1 MAGNRRYNSDGP
13 SAEERALER
22 FTELMIKKISSIK
35 GDWKKPWF
43 TEGFMTWPKNLS
55 GREYNGMNALMLMLL
70 CEENGYK
77 LPVFCTFQR
86 VSGLNYSTDKQG
98 NHRPLTDANGERLPQ
113 VSVLKGEKSFPV
125 FITTFTVVDKE
136 TKEKIKMEDY
146 RKLSPEEQK
155 KYSVYPKLNVHNVFN
170 VAQTNLREARPEL
183 YEKLCERNNL
193 KRPASLDDEKMAFA
207 PLDEMIEKK
216 LWVCPISLE
225 HQDSAYYSIA
235 KDAIVLPEK
244 SQFINGESFYGTLL
258 HEMTHSTGAEGRLD
272 RIKPAAFGSKEYAR
286 EELVAELGSAL
297 VASQY
302 GITKTIKEDSAQ
314 YLGSWLDVL
323 KESPEFLKTTLFDVK
338 KASSMIAQRIDAVAE
353 LGSALVASQYGITK
367 TIKEDSALYL
377 GSWLDVLKES
387 PEFLKTTLFDV
398 KKASSM
404 IAQRIDAVAEK
415 IEAKARP
422 FYCSVAFLQSQD
434 DTARLDAFKDKG
446 DFEGLLNEATE
457 YYDGNG
463 MDEMYTYRYP
473 AQHTHDNV
481 LIENEKW
488 ALVYNGSVG
497 GTYDLML
504 KYSEEEVRDHIRR
517 YGIGRASED
526 VKNFAKDMVAK
537 EYLSTVKVRSPK
549 FEMPTGDI
557 LCVYYNR
564 LSDTLDIG
572 TVVNGKFTERH
583 SFAYDHDKDLTGN
596 LQNVRTALEAMPEY
610 QYRGDV
616 AGERVNP
623 QIDLMDADN
632 DGNTQEVAHEER
644 EQEDE
649 YVPYRRGR

>member
-1 MAGNRRYNSDGP
+1 MAGKRYNSDGP

-43 TEGFMTWPKNLS
+43 TENFMAWPKNLS

-70 CEENGYK
+70 CEENSYK

-86 VSGLNYSTDKQG
+86 VSGLNYSTDRQG
-98 NHRPLTDANGERLPQ
+98 NHKPLTDANGERLPQ

-353 LGSALVASQYGITK
+353 
-367 TIKEDSALYL
+367 
-377 GSWLDVLKES
+377 
-387 PEFLKTTLFDV
+387 
-398 KKASSM
+398 
-404 IAQRIDAVAEK
+404 K
-415 IEAKARP
+415 IEAKERM
-422 FYCSVAFLQSQD
+422 FYSSVAYLQFSD
-434 DTARLDAFKDKG
+434 DTGQFDELKEKG
-446 DFEGLLNEATE
+446 DYEGLLALGRE

-463 MDEMYTYRYP
+463 INEKYTYLSP
-473 AQHTHDNV
+473 LQNKGDDL
-481 LIENEKW
+481 LIEDKDF
-488 ALVYNGSVG
+488 AVVYNGSVG
-497 GTYDLML
+497 GTYEVML
-504 KYSEEEVRDHIRR
+504 KFTEQEIRDHIKQ
-517 YGIGRASED
+517 YGVDIAGETIKEVAR
-526 VKNFAKDMVAK
+526 DMVA
-537 EYLSTVKVRSPK
+537 EQFDRLPRSPVL
-549 FEMPTGDI
+549 EMASGDI
-557 LCVYYNR
+557 LYLEYNR
-564 LSDTLDIG
+564 EKDCLAVG
-572 TVVNGKFTERH
+572 TVTNAGLAVQH
-583 SFAYDHDKDLTGN
+583 SFAYNHNQDLDDN
-596 LQNVRTALEAMPEY
+596 LQDVQTALEAYPEY
-610 QYRGDV
+610 QYRGD
-616 AGERVNP
+616 AAEERVNP

-644 EQEDE
+644 EQELSLIHI
-649 YVPYRRGR
+649 

>member
-1 MAGNRRYNSDGP
+1 MAGKRYNSDGP

-43 TEGFMTWPKNLS
+43 TENFMAWPKNLS

-70 CEENGYK
+70 CEENSYK

-86 VSGLNYSTDKQG
+86 VSGLNYSTDRQG
-98 NHRPLTDANGERLPQ
+98 NHKPLTDANGERLPQ

-353 LGSALVASQYGITK
+353 
-367 TIKEDSALYL
+367 
-377 GSWLDVLKES
+377 
-387 PEFLKTTLFDV
+387 
-398 KKASSM
+398 
-404 IAQRIDAVAEK
+404 K
-415 IEAKARP
+415 IEAKERM
-422 FYCSVAFLQSQD
+422 FYSSVAYLQFSD
-434 DTARLDAFKDKG
+434 DTGQFDELKEKG
-446 DFEGLLNEATE
+446 DYEGLLALGRE

-463 MDEMYTYRYP
+463 INEKYTYLSP
-473 AQHTHDNV
+473 LQNKGDDL
-481 LIENEKW
+481 LIEDKDF
-488 ALVYNGSVG
+488 AVVYNGSVG
-497 GTYDLML
+497 GTYEVML
-504 KYSEEEVRDHIRR
+504 KFTEQEIRDHIKQ
-517 YGIGRASED
+517 YGVDIAGETIKEVAR
-526 VKNFAKDMVAK
+526 DMVA
-537 EYLSTVKVRSPK
+537 EQFDRLPRSPVL
-549 FEMPTGDI
+549 EMASGDI
-557 LCVYYNR
+557 LYLEYNR
-564 LSDTLDIG
+564 EKDCLAVG
-572 TVVNGKFTERH
+572 TVTNAGLAVQH
-583 SFAYDHDKDLTGN
+583 SFAYNHNQDLDDN
-596 LQNVRTALEAMPEY
+596 LQDVQTALEAYPEY
-610 QYRGDV
+610 QYRGD
-616 AGERVNP
+616 AAEERVNP

-644 EQEDE
+644 EQ
-649 YVPYRRGR
+649 V

>member
-1 MAGNRRYNSDGP
+1 MAGKRYNSDGP

-43 TEGFMTWPKNLS
+43 TENFMAWPKNLS

-70 CEENGYK
+70 CEENNYK

-86 VSGLNYSTDKQG
+86 VSGLNYSTDRQG
-98 NHRPLTDANGERLPQ
+98 NHKPLTDANGERLPQ

-353 LGSALVASQYGITK
+353 
-367 TIKEDSALYL
+367 
-377 GSWLDVLKES
+377 
-387 PEFLKTTLFDV
+387 
-398 KKASSM
+398 
-404 IAQRIDAVAEK
+404 K
-415 IEAKARP
+415 IEAKERM
-422 FYCSVAFLQSQD
+422 FYSSVAYLQFSD
-434 DTARLDAFKDKG
+434 DTGQFDELKEKG
-446 DFEGLLNEATE
+446 DYEGLLALGRE

-463 MDEMYTYRYP
+463 INEKYTYLSP
-473 AQHTHDNV
+473 LQNKGDDL
-481 LIENEKW
+481 LIEDKDF
-488 ALVYNGSVG
+488 AVVYNGSVG
-497 GTYDLML
+497 GTYEVML
-504 KYSEEEVRDHIRR
+504 KFTEQEIRDHIKQ
-517 YGIGRASED
+517 YGVDIAGETIKEVAR
-526 VKNFAKDMVAK
+526 DMVA
-537 EYLSTVKVRSPK
+537 EQFDRLPRSPVL
-549 FEMPTGDI
+549 EMASGDI
-557 LCVYYNR
+557 LYLEYNR
-564 LSDTLDIG
+564 EKDCLAVG
-572 TVVNGKFTERH
+572 TVTNAGLAVQH
-583 SFAYDHDKDLTGN
+583 SFAYNHNQDLDDN
-596 LQNVRTALEAMPEY
+596 LQDVQTALEAYPEY
-610 QYRGDV
+610 QYRGD
-616 AGERVNP
+616 AAEERVNP

-649 YVPYRRGR
+649 HVPYRRGR

>member
-1 MAGNRRYNSDGP
+1 MAGKRYNSDGP

-43 TEGFMTWPKNLS
+43 TENFMAWPKNLS

-70 CEENGYK
+70 CEENSYK

-86 VSGLNYSTDKQG
+86 VSGLNYSTDRQG
-98 NHRPLTDANGERLPQ
+98 NHKPLTDANGERLPQ

-207 PLDEMIEKK
+207 SLDEMIEKK

-353 LGSALVASQYGITK
+353 
-367 TIKEDSALYL
+367 
-377 GSWLDVLKES
+377 
-387 PEFLKTTLFDV
+387 
-398 KKASSM
+398 
-404 IAQRIDAVAEK
+404 K
-415 IEAKARP
+415 IEAKERM
-422 FYCSVAFLQSQD
+422 FYSSVAYLQFSD
-434 DTARLDAFKDKG
+434 DTGQFDELKEKG
-446 DFEGLLNEATE
+446 DYEGLLALGRE

-463 MDEMYTYRYP
+463 INEKYTYLSP
-473 AQHTHDNV
+473 LQNKGDDL
-481 LIENEKW
+481 LIEDKDF
-488 ALVYNGSVG
+488 AVVYNGSVG
-497 GTYDLML
+497 GTYEVML
-504 KYSEEEVRDHIRR
+504 KFTEQEIRDHIKQ
-517 YGIGRASED
+517 YGVDIAGETIKEVAR
-526 VKNFAKDMVAK
+526 DMVA
-537 EYLSTVKVRSPK
+537 EQFDRLPRSPVL
-549 FEMPTGDI
+549 EMASGDI
-557 LCVYYNR
+557 LYLEYNR
-564 LSDTLDIG
+564 EKDCLAVG
-572 TVVNGKFTERH
+572 TVTNAGLAVQH
-583 SFAYDHDKDLTGN
+583 SFAYNHNQDLDDN
-596 LQNVRTALEAMPEY
+596 LQDVRTALEAYPEY
-610 QYRGDV
+610 QYRGD
-616 AGERVNP
+616 AAEERVNP

-649 YVPYRRGR
+649 HVPYRRGR

>member
-1 MAGNRRYNSDGP
+1 MAGKRYNSDGP

-43 TEGFMTWPKNLS
+43 TENFMAWPKNLS

-70 CEENGYK
+70 CEENSYK

-86 VSGLNYSTDKQG
+86 VSGLNYSTDRQG
-98 NHRPLTDANGERLPQ
+98 NHKPLTDANGERLPQ

-353 LGSALVASQYGITK
+353 
-367 TIKEDSALYL
+367 
-377 GSWLDVLKES
+377 
-387 PEFLKTTLFDV
+387 
-398 KKASSM
+398 
-404 IAQRIDAVAEK
+404 K
-415 IEAKARP
+415 IEAKERM
-422 FYCSVAFLQSQD
+422 FYSSVAYLQFSD
-434 DTARLDAFKDKG
+434 DTGQFDELKEKG
-446 DFEGLLNEATE
+446 DYEGLLALGRE

-463 MDEMYTYRYP
+463 INEKYTYLSP
-473 AQHTHDNV
+473 LQNKGDDL
-481 LIENEKW
+481 LIEDKDF
-488 ALVYNGSVG
+488 AVVYNGSVG
-497 GTYDLML
+497 GTYEVML
-504 KYSEEEVRDHIRR
+504 KFTEQEIRNHIKQYGVDIAGETIKEVAR
-517 YGIGRASED
+517 
-526 VKNFAKDMVAK
+526 DMVA
-537 EYLSTVKVRSPK
+537 EQFDRLPRSPVL
-549 FEMPTGDI
+549 EMASGDI
-557 LCVYYNR
+557 LYLEYNR
-564 LSDTLDIG
+564 EKDCLAVG
-572 TVVNGKFTERH
+572 TVTNAGLAVQH
-583 SFAYDHDKDLTGN
+583 SFAYNHNQDLDDN
-596 LQNVRTALEAMPEY
+596 LQDVQTALEAYPEY
-610 QYRGDV
+610 QYRGD
-616 AGERVNP
+616 AAEERVNP

-649 YVPYRRGR
+649 HVPYRRGR

>member
-1 MAGNRRYNSDGP
+1 MAGNRKYNPDGP

-43 TEGFMTWPKNLS
+43 TEGYMAWPKNLS

-86 VSGLNYSTDKQG
+86 VSGLNYSTDRQG
-98 NHRPLTDANGERLPQ
+98 NHKPLTDANGERLPQ

-125 FITTFTVVDKE
+125 FITTFTVVNKE

-146 RKLSPEEQK
+146 RKLSPEEQE

-170 VAQTNLREARPEL
+170 VAQTNLQEARPEL
-183 YEKLCERNNL
+183 YEKLCEQNNL
-193 KRPASLDDEKMAFA
+193 KRPISLDDKKMAFA
-207 PLDEMIEKK
+207 PLDEMIAKN

-244 SQFINGESFYGTLL
+244 SQFINGETFYGTLL

-297 VASQY
+297 VTSQY
-302 GITKTIKEDSAQ
+302 GIAKTIKEDSAQ
-314 YLGSWLDVL
+314 YLDHWLRVL
-323 KESPEFLKTTLFDVK
+323 KESPEFLKTTLLDVK
-338 KASSMIAQRIDAVAE
+338 KASSMI
-353 LGSALVASQYGITK
+353 S
-367 TIKEDSALYL
+367 
-377 GSWLDVLKES
+377 
-387 PEFLKTTLFDV
+387 
-398 KKASSM
+398 
-404 IAQRIDAVAEK
+404 QRIDAVAEK
-415 IEAKARP
+415 MGTKERL
-422 FYCSVAFLQSQD
+422 FYSSVAYLQMPEDVSQF
-434 DTARLDAFKDKG
+434 DALKEKG
-446 DFEGLLNEATE
+446 DYEGLLALGKE

-463 MDEMYTYRYP
+463 INEQYTYSSP
-473 AQHTHDNV
+473 LQNKGDDL
-481 LIENEKW
+481 LIEDKDFTV
-488 ALVYNGSVG
+488 VYNGSVG
-497 GTYDLML
+497 GTYEVML
-504 KYSEEEVRDHIRR
+504 KFTEQEIRDHIRR
-517 YGIGRASED
+517 YGVDIAGETIKEVAR
-526 VKNFAKDMVAK
+526 DMVA
-537 EYLSTVKVRSPK
+537 EQFARLPRSPV
-549 FEMPTGDI
+549 FEMASGDI
-557 LCVYYNR
+557 LYLEYNR
-564 LSDTLDIG
+564 EKDCLAVG
-572 TVVNGKFTERH
+572 TATNAGLAVQH
-583 SFAYDHDKDLTGN
+583 SFAYNHNQDLDGN
-596 LQNVRTALEAMPEY
+596 LQNVLTTLEACPEY
-610 QYRGDV
+610 RYRGD
-616 AGERVNP
+616 AEERVNP

>member
-1 MAGNRRYNSDGP
+1 MAGKRYNSDGP

-43 TEGFMTWPKNLS
+43 TENFMAWPKNLS

-70 CEENGYK
+70 CEENSYK

-86 VSGLNYSTDKQG
+86 VSGLNYSTDRQG
-98 NHRPLTDANGERLPQ
+98 NHKPLTDANGERLPQ

-353 LGSALVASQYGITK
+353 
-367 TIKEDSALYL
+367 
-377 GSWLDVLKES
+377 
-387 PEFLKTTLFDV
+387 
-398 KKASSM
+398 
-404 IAQRIDAVAEK
+404 K
-415 IEAKARP
+415 IEAKERM
-422 FYCSVAFLQSQD
+422 FYSSVAYLQFSYDSAQYD
-434 DTARLDAFKDKG
+434 ELKEKG
-446 DFEGLLNEATE
+446 DYERLSALGRE

-463 MDEMYTYRYP
+463 INEKYTYLSP
-473 AQHTHDNV
+473 LQNKGDDL
-481 LIENEKW
+481 LIEDKDF
-488 ALVYNGSVG
+488 AVVYNGSVG
-497 GTYDLML
+497 GTYEVML
-504 KYSEEEVRDHIRR
+504 KFTEQEIRDHIKQ
-517 YGIGRASED
+517 YGVDIAGETIKEVAR
-526 VKNFAKDMVAK
+526 DMVA
-537 EYLSTVKVRSPK
+537 EQFDRLPRSPVL
-549 FEMPTGDI
+549 EMASGDI
-557 LCVYYNR
+557 LYLEYNR
-564 LSDTLDIG
+564 EKDCLAVG
-572 TVVNGKFTERH
+572 TVTNAGLAVQH
-583 SFAYDHDKDLTGN
+583 SFAYNHNQDLDDN
-596 LQNVRTALEAMPEY
+596 LQDVQTALEAYPEY
-610 QYRGDV
+610 QYRGD
-616 AGERVNP
+616 AAEERVNP

-649 YVPYRRGR
+649 HVPYRRGR

>member
-1 MAGNRRYNSDGP
+1 MAGKRYNSDGP

-43 TEGFMTWPKNLS
+43 TENFMAWPKNLS

-70 CEENGYK
+70 CEENSYK

-86 VSGLNYSTDKQG
+86 VSGLNYSTDRQG
-98 NHRPLTDANGERLPQ
+98 NHKPLTDANGERLPQ

-353 LGSALVASQYGITK
+353 
-367 TIKEDSALYL
+367 
-377 GSWLDVLKES
+377 
-387 PEFLKTTLFDV
+387 
-398 KKASSM
+398 
-404 IAQRIDAVAEK
+404 K
-415 IEAKARP
+415 IEAKERM
-422 FYCSVAFLQSQD
+422 FYSSVAYLQFSD
-434 DTARLDAFKDKG
+434 DTGQFDELKEKG
-446 DFEGLLNEATE
+446 DYEGLLALGRE

-463 MDEMYTYRYP
+463 INEKYTYLSP
-473 AQHTHDNV
+473 LQNKGDDL
-481 LIENEKW
+481 LIEDKDF
-488 ALVYNGSVG
+488 AVVYNGSVG
-497 GTYDLML
+497 GTYEVML
-504 KYSEEEVRDHIRR
+504 KFTEQEIRDHIKQ
-517 YGIGRASED
+517 YGVDIAGETIKEVAR
-526 VKNFAKDMVAK
+526 DMVA
-537 EYLSTVKVRSPK
+537 EQFDRLPRSPVL
-549 FEMPTGDI
+549 EMASGDI
-557 LCVYYNR
+557 LYLEYNR
-564 LSDTLDIG
+564 EKDCLAVG
-572 TVVNGKFTERH
+572 TVTNAGLAVQH
-583 SFAYDHDKDLTGN
+583 SFAYNHNQDLDDN
-596 LQNVRTALEAMPEY
+596 LQDVQTALEAYPEY
-610 QYRGDV
+610 QYRGD
-616 AGERVNP
+616 AAEERVNP
-623 QIDLMDADN
+623 QIDLMDA
-632 DGNTQEVAHEER
+632 
-644 EQEDE
+644 EDRKS
-649 YVPYRRGR
+649 VV

>member
-1 MAGNRRYNSDGP
+1 MAGKRYNSDGP

-43 TEGFMTWPKNLS
+43 TENFMAWPKNLS

-70 CEENGYK
+70 CEENSYK

-86 VSGLNYSTDKQG
+86 VSGLNYSTDRQG
-98 NHRPLTDANGERLPQ
+98 NHKPLTDANGERLPQ

-353 LGSALVASQYGITK
+353 
-367 TIKEDSALYL
+367 
-377 GSWLDVLKES
+377 
-387 PEFLKTTLFDV
+387 
-398 KKASSM
+398 
-404 IAQRIDAVAEK
+404 K
-415 IEAKARP
+415 IEAKERM
-422 FYCSVAFLQSQD
+422 FYSSVAYLQFSD
-434 DTARLDAFKDKG
+434 DTGQFDELKEKG
-446 DFEGLLNEATE
+446 DYEGLLALGRE

-463 MDEMYTYRYP
+463 INEKYTYLSP
-473 AQHTHDNV
+473 LQNKGDDL
-481 LIENEKW
+481 LIEDKDF
-488 ALVYNGSVG
+488 AVVYNGSVG
-497 GTYDLML
+497 GTYEVML
-504 KYSEEEVRDHIRR
+504 KFTEQEIRDHIKQ
-517 YGIGRASED
+517 YGVDIAGETIKEVAR
-526 VKNFAKDMVAK
+526 DMVA
-537 EYLSTVKVRSPK
+537 EQFDRLPRSPVL
-549 FEMPTGDI
+549 EMASGDI
-557 LCVYYNR
+557 LYLEYNR
-564 LSDTLDIG
+564 EKDCLAVG
-572 TVVNGKFTERH
+572 TVTNAGLAVQH
-583 SFAYDHDKDLTGN
+583 SFAYNHNQDLDDN
-596 LQNVRTALEAMPEY
+596 LQDVQTALEAYPEY
-610 QYRGDV
+610 QYRGD
-616 AGERVNP
+616 AAEERVNP

>member
-1 MAGNRRYNSDGP
+1 MAGKRYNSDGP

-43 TEGFMTWPKNLS
+43 TENFMAWPKNLS

-70 CEENGYK
+70 CEENSYK
-77 LPVFCTFQR
+77 LSVFCTFQR
-86 VSGLNYSTDKQG
+86 VSGLNYSTDRQG
-98 NHRPLTDANGERLPQ
+98 NHKPLTDANGERLPQ

-353 LGSALVASQYGITK
+353 
-367 TIKEDSALYL
+367 
-377 GSWLDVLKES
+377 
-387 PEFLKTTLFDV
+387 
-398 KKASSM
+398 
-404 IAQRIDAVAEK
+404 K
-415 IEAKARP
+415 IEAKERM
-422 FYCSVAFLQSQD
+422 FYSSVAYLQFSD
-434 DTARLDAFKDKG
+434 DTGQFDELKEKG
-446 DFEGLLNEATE
+446 DYEGLLALGRE

-463 MDEMYTYRYP
+463 INEKYTYLSP
-473 AQHTHDNV
+473 LQNKGDDL
-481 LIENEKW
+481 LIEDKDF
-488 ALVYNGSVG
+488 AVVYNGSVG
-497 GTYDLML
+497 GTYEVML
-504 KYSEEEVRDHIRR
+504 KFTEQEIRDHIKQ
-517 YGIGRASED
+517 YGVDIAGETIKEVAR
-526 VKNFAKDMVAK
+526 DMVA
-537 EYLSTVKVRSPK
+537 EQFDRLPRSPVL
-549 FEMPTGDI
+549 EMASGDI
-557 LCVYYNR
+557 LYLEYNR
-564 LSDTLDIG
+564 EKDCLAVG
-572 TVVNGKFTERH
+572 TVTNAGLAVQH
-583 SFAYDHDKDLTGN
+583 SFAYNHNQDLDDN
-596 LQNVRTALEAMPEY
+596 LQDVQTALEAYPEY
-610 QYRGDV
+610 QYRGD
-616 AGERVNP
+616 AAEERVNP

-649 YVPYRRGR
+649 HVPYRRGR

>member
-1 MAGNRRYNSDGP
+1 MKETDINKWV
-13 SAEERALER
+13 
-22 FTELMIKKISSIK
+22 TLMIKKISSIK

-43 TEGFMTWPKNLS
+43 TENFMAWPKNLS

-70 CEENGYK
+70 CEENSYK

-86 VSGLNYSTDKQG
+86 VSGLNYSTDRQG
-98 NHRPLTDANGERLPQ
+98 NHKPLTDANGERLPQ

-353 LGSALVASQYGITK
+353 
-367 TIKEDSALYL
+367 
-377 GSWLDVLKES
+377 
-387 PEFLKTTLFDV
+387 
-398 KKASSM
+398 
-404 IAQRIDAVAEK
+404 K
-415 IEAKARP
+415 IEAKERM
-422 FYCSVAFLQSQD
+422 FYSSVAYLQFSD
-434 DTARLDAFKDKG
+434 DTGQFDELKEKG
-446 DFEGLLNEATE
+446 DYEGLLALGRE

-463 MDEMYTYRYP
+463 INEKYTYLSP
-473 AQHTHDNV
+473 LQNKGDDL
-481 LIENEKW
+481 LIEDKDF
-488 ALVYNGSVG
+488 AVVYNGSVG
-497 GTYDLML
+497 GTYEVML
-504 KYSEEEVRDHIRR
+504 KFTEQEIRDHIKQ
-517 YGIGRASED
+517 YGVDIAGETIKEVAR
-526 VKNFAKDMVAK
+526 DMVA
-537 EYLSTVKVRSPK
+537 EQFDRLPRSPVL
-549 FEMPTGDI
+549 EMASGDI
-557 LCVYYNR
+557 LYLEYNR
-564 LSDTLDIG
+564 EKDCLAVG
-572 TVVNGKFTERH
+572 TVTNAGLAVQH
-583 SFAYDHDKDLTGN
+583 SFAYNHNQDLDDN
-596 LQNVRTALEAMPEY
+596 LQDVQTALEAYPEY
-610 QYRGDV
+610 QYRGD
-616 AGERVNP
+616 AAEERVNP

-649 YVPYRRGR
+649 HVPYRRGR

>member
-1 MAGNRRYNSDGP
+1 MAGKRYNSDGP

-43 TEGFMTWPKNLS
+43 TENFMAWPKNLS

-70 CEENGYK
+70 CEENSYM

-86 VSGLNYSTDKQG
+86 VSGLNYSTDRQG
-98 NHRPLTDANGERLPQ
+98 NHKPLTDANGERLPQ

-353 LGSALVASQYGITK
+353 
-367 TIKEDSALYL
+367 
-377 GSWLDVLKES
+377 
-387 PEFLKTTLFDV
+387 
-398 KKASSM
+398 
-404 IAQRIDAVAEK
+404 K
-415 IEAKARP
+415 IEAKERM
-422 FYCSVAFLQSQD
+422 FYSSVAYLQFSD
-434 DTARLDAFKDKG
+434 DTGQFDELKEKG
-446 DFEGLLNEATE
+446 DYEGLLALGRE

-463 MDEMYTYRYP
+463 INEKYTYLSP
-473 AQHTHDNV
+473 LQNKGDDL
-481 LIENEKW
+481 LIEDKDF
-488 ALVYNGSVG
+488 AVVYNGSVG
-497 GTYDLML
+497 GTYEVML
-504 KYSEEEVRDHIRR
+504 KFTEQEIRDHIKQ
-517 YGIGRASED
+517 YGVDIAGETIKEVAR
-526 VKNFAKDMVAK
+526 DMVA
-537 EYLSTVKVRSPK
+537 EQFDRLPRSPVL
-549 FEMPTGDI
+549 EMASGDI
-557 LCVYYNR
+557 LYLEYNR
-564 LSDTLDIG
+564 EKDCLAVG
-572 TVVNGKFTERH
+572 TVTNAGLAVQH
-583 SFAYDHDKDLTGN
+583 SFAYNHNQDLDDN
-596 LQNVRTALEAMPEY
+596 LQDVQTALEAYPEY
-610 QYRGDV
+610 QYRGD
-616 AGERVNP
+616 AAEERVNP

-649 YVPYRRGR
+649 HVPYRRGR

>member
-1 MAGNRRYNSDGP
+1 MAGKRYNSDGP

-43 TEGFMTWPKNLS
+43 TENFMAWPKNLS

-70 CEENGYK
+70 CEENSYK

-86 VSGLNYSTDKQG
+86 VSGLNYSTDRQG
-98 NHRPLTDANGERLPQ
+98 NHKPLTDANGERLPQ

-302 GITKTIKEDSAQ
+302 GITKTIKGDSAQ
-314 YLGSWLDVL
+314 
-323 KESPEFLKTTLFDVK
+323 
-338 KASSMIAQRIDAVAE
+338 
-353 LGSALVASQYGITK
+353 
-367 TIKEDSALYL
+367 YL

-415 IEAKARP
+415 IEAKERM
-422 FYCSVAFLQSQD
+422 FYSSVAYLQFSD
-434 DTARLDAFKDKG
+434 DTGQFDELKEKG
-446 DFEGLLNEATE
+446 DYEGLLALGRE

-463 MDEMYTYRYP
+463 INEKYTYLSP
-473 AQHTHDNV
+473 LQNKGDDL
-481 LIENEKW
+481 LIEDKDF
-488 ALVYNGSVG
+488 AVVYNGSVG
-497 GTYDLML
+497 GTYEVML
-504 KYSEEEVRDHIRR
+504 KFTEQEIRDHIKQ
-517 YGIGRASED
+517 YGVDIAGETIKEVAR
-526 VKNFAKDMVAK
+526 DMVA
-537 EYLSTVKVRSPK
+537 EQFDRLPRSPVL
-549 FEMPTGDI
+549 EMASGDI
-557 LCVYYNR
+557 LYLEYNR
-564 LSDTLDIG
+564 EKDCLAVG
-572 TVVNGKFTERH
+572 TVTNAGLAVQH
-583 SFAYDHDKDLTGN
+583 SFAYNHNQDLDDN
-596 LQNVRTALEAMPEY
+596 LQDVQTALEAYPEY
-610 QYRGDV
+610 QYRGD
-616 AGERVNP
+616 AAEERVNP

-649 YVPYRRGR
+649 HVPYRRGR

>member
-1 MAGNRRYNSDGP
+1 MAGKRYNSDGP

-43 TEGFMTWPKNLS
+43 TENFMAWPKNLS

-70 CEENGYK
+70 CEENSYK

-86 VSGLNYSTDKQG
+86 VSGLNYSTDRQG
-98 NHRPLTDANGERLPQ
+98 NHKPLTDANGERLPQ

-353 LGSALVASQYGITK
+353 
-367 TIKEDSALYL
+367 
-377 GSWLDVLKES
+377 
-387 PEFLKTTLFDV
+387 
-398 KKASSM
+398 
-404 IAQRIDAVAEK
+404 K
-415 IEAKARP
+415 IEAKERM
-422 FYCSVAFLQSQD
+422 FYSSVAYLQFSD
-434 DTARLDAFKDKG
+434 DTGQFDELKEKG
-446 DFEGLLNEATE
+446 DYEGLLALGREN
-457 YYDGNG
+457 YDGNG
-463 MDEMYTYRYP
+463 INEKYTYLSP
-473 AQHTHDNV
+473 LQNKGDDL
-481 LIENEKW
+481 LIEDKDF
-488 ALVYNGSVG
+488 AVVYNGSVG
-497 GTYDLML
+497 GTYEVML
-504 KYSEEEVRDHIRR
+504 KFTEQEIRDHIKQ
-517 YGIGRASED
+517 YGVDIAGETIKEVAR
-526 VKNFAKDMVAK
+526 DMVA
-537 EYLSTVKVRSPK
+537 EQFDRLPRSPVL
-549 FEMPTGDI
+549 EMASGDI
-557 LCVYYNR
+557 LYLEYNR
-564 LSDTLDIG
+564 EKDCLAVG
-572 TVVNGKFTERH
+572 TVTNAGLAVQH
-583 SFAYDHDKDLTGN
+583 SFAYNHNQDLDDN
-596 LQNVRTALEAMPEY
+596 LQDVQTALEAYPEY
-610 QYRGDV
+610 QYRGD
-616 AGERVNP
+616 AAEERVNP

-649 YVPYRRGR
+649 HVPYRRGR

>member
-1 MAGNRRYNSDGP
+1 
-13 SAEERALER
+13 
-22 FTELMIKKISSIK
+22 MIKKISSIK

-43 TEGFMTWPKNLS
+43 TENFMAWPKNLS

-70 CEENGYK
+70 CEENNYK

-86 VSGLNYSTDKQG
+86 VSGLNYSTDRQG
-98 NHRPLTDANGERLPQ
+98 NHKPLTDANGERLPQ

-353 LGSALVASQYGITK
+353 
-367 TIKEDSALYL
+367 
-377 GSWLDVLKES
+377 
-387 PEFLKTTLFDV
+387 
-398 KKASSM
+398 
-404 IAQRIDAVAEK
+404 K
-415 IEAKARP
+415 IEAKERM
-422 FYCSVAFLQSQD
+422 FYSSVAYLQFSD
-434 DTARLDAFKDKG
+434 DTGQFDELKEKG
-446 DFEGLLNEATE
+446 DYEGLLALGRE

-463 MDEMYTYRYP
+463 INEKYTYLSP
-473 AQHTHDNV
+473 LQNKGDDL
-481 LIENEKW
+481 LIEDKDF
-488 ALVYNGSVG
+488 AVVYNGSVG
-497 GTYDLML
+497 GTYEVML
-504 KYSEEEVRDHIRR
+504 KFTEQEIRDHIKQ
-517 YGIGRASED
+517 YGVDIAGETIKEVAR
-526 VKNFAKDMVAK
+526 DMVA
-537 EYLSTVKVRSPK
+537 EQFDRLPRSPVL
-549 FEMPTGDI
+549 EMASGDI
-557 LCVYYNR
+557 LYLEYNR
-564 LSDTLDIG
+564 EKDCLAVG
-572 TVVNGKFTERH
+572 TVTNAGLAVQH
-583 SFAYDHDKDLTGN
+583 SFAYNHNQDLDDN
-596 LQNVRTALEAMPEY
+596 LQDVQTALEAYPEY
-610 QYRGDV
+610 QYRGD
-616 AGERVNP
+616 AAEERVNP

-649 YVPYRRGR
+649 HVPYRRGR

>member
-1 MAGNRRYNSDGP
+1 MKETDINKWA
-13 SAEERALER
+13 
-22 FTELMIKKISSIK
+22 TLMIKKISSIK

-43 TEGFMTWPKNLS
+43 TENFMAWPKNLS

-70 CEENGYK
+70 CEENSYK

-86 VSGLNYSTDKQG
+86 VSGLNYSTDRQG
-98 NHRPLTDANGERLPQ
+98 NHKPLTDANGERLPQ

-353 LGSALVASQYGITK
+353 
-367 TIKEDSALYL
+367 
-377 GSWLDVLKES
+377 
-387 PEFLKTTLFDV
+387 
-398 KKASSM
+398 
-404 IAQRIDAVAEK
+404 K
-415 IEAKARP
+415 IEAKERM
-422 FYCSVAFLQSQD
+422 FYSSVAYLQFSD
-434 DTARLDAFKDKG
+434 DTGQFDELKEKG
-446 DFEGLLNEATE
+446 DYEGLLALGRE

-463 MDEMYTYRYP
+463 INEKYTYLSP
-473 AQHTHDNV
+473 LQNKGDDL
-481 LIENEKW
+481 LIEDKDF
-488 ALVYNGSVG
+488 AVVYNGSVG
-497 GTYDLML
+497 GTYEVML
-504 KYSEEEVRDHIRR
+504 KFTEQEIRDHIKQ
-517 YGIGRASED
+517 YGVDIAGETIKEVAR
-526 VKNFAKDMVAK
+526 DMVA
-537 EYLSTVKVRSPK
+537 EQFDRLPRSPVL
-549 FEMPTGDI
+549 EMASGDI
-557 LCVYYNR
+557 LYLEYNR
-564 LSDTLDIG
+564 EKDCLAVG
-572 TVVNGKFTERH
+572 TVTNAGLAVQH
-583 SFAYDHDKDLTGN
+583 SFAYNHNQDLDDN
-596 LQNVRTALEAMPEY
+596 LQDVQTALEAYPEY
-610 QYRGDV
+610 QYRGD
-616 AGERVNP
+616 AAEERVNP

-644 EQEDE
+644 EQ
-649 YVPYRRGR
+649 V

>member
-43 TEGFMTWPKNLS
+43 TEGFMAWPKNLS

-70 CEENGYK
+70 CEENSYK

-98 NHRPLTDANGERLPQ
+98 NHKPLTDSNGERLPQ
-113 VSVLKGEKSFPV
+113 VYVLKGEKSFPV

-146 RKLSPEEQK
+146 RKLSPEEQG

-183 YEKLCERNNL
+183 YEKLCEQNNL
-193 KRPASLDDEKMAFA
+193 KQADSLDDEKMAFA
-207 PLDEMIEKK
+207 PLDEMIAKN
-216 LWVCPISLE
+216 LWMCPISLK
-225 HQDSAYYSIA
+225 HQDNAYYSIS

-244 SQFINGESFYGTLL
+244 SQFINGETFYGTLL

-272 RIKPAAFGSKEYAR
+272 RIKPTTFGSKEYAR

-323 KESPEFLKTTLFDVK
+323 KETPEFLKTTLFDVK
-338 KASSMIAQRIDAVAE
+338 KASSMI
-353 LGSALVASQYGITK
+353 T
-367 TIKEDSALYL
+367 
-377 GSWLDVLKES
+377 
-387 PEFLKTTLFDV
+387 
-398 KKASSM
+398 
-404 IAQRIDAVAEK
+404 QRIDAVAEK
-415 IEAKARP
+415 MGAKERM
-422 FYCSVAFLQSQD
+422 FYSSVAYLQFSD
-434 DTARLDAFKDKG
+434 DTRKFDELKEKG
-446 DFEGLLNEATE
+446 DYEGLLALGRE

-463 MDEMYTYRYP
+463 INEKYTYLSP
-473 AQHTHDNV
+473 LQNKGDDL
-481 LIENEKW
+481 LIEDKDF
-488 ALVYNGSVG
+488 AIVHNGSVG
-497 GTYDLML
+497 GTYEVML
-504 KYSEEEVRDHIRR
+504 KFTEQEIRDHIKR
-517 YGIGRASED
+517 YGVDIAGDTIKE
-526 VKNFAKDMVAK
+526 VAKDMVAEQFDK
-537 EYLSTVKVRSPK
+537 LPRSPV
-549 FEMPTGDI
+549 FEMASGDI
-557 LCVYYNR
+557 LYLEYNR
-564 LSDTLDIG
+564 EKDCLAVGMATNTGLAVKHD
-572 TVVNGKFTERH
+572 
-583 SFAYDHDKDLTGN
+583 FAYDHNQDFDGN
-596 LQNVRTALEAMPEY
+596 LQNVQTALEAYPEY
-610 QYRGDV
+610 QYRSE
-616 AGERVNP
+616 AAEERVNP

-644 EQEDE
+644 EQTDE

>member
-1 MAGNRRYNSDGP
+1 MVGKRYNSDGP

-43 TEGFMTWPKNLS
+43 TENFMAWPKNLS

-70 CEENGYK
+70 CEENSYK

-86 VSGLNYSTDKQG
+86 VSGLNYSTDRQG
-98 NHRPLTDANGERLPQ
+98 NHKPLTDANGERLPQ

-353 LGSALVASQYGITK
+353 
-367 TIKEDSALYL
+367 
-377 GSWLDVLKES
+377 
-387 PEFLKTTLFDV
+387 
-398 KKASSM
+398 
-404 IAQRIDAVAEK
+404 K
-415 IEAKARP
+415 IEAKERM
-422 FYCSVAFLQSQD
+422 FYSSVAYLQFSD
-434 DTARLDAFKDKG
+434 DTGQFDELKEKG
-446 DFEGLLNEATE
+446 DYEGLLALGRE

-463 MDEMYTYRYP
+463 INEKYTYLSP
-473 AQHTHDNV
+473 LQNKGDDL
-481 LIENEKW
+481 LIEDKDF
-488 ALVYNGSVG
+488 AVVYNGSVG
-497 GTYDLML
+497 GTYEVML
-504 KYSEEEVRDHIRR
+504 KFTEQEIRDHIKQ
-517 YGIGRASED
+517 YGVDIAGETIKEVAR
-526 VKNFAKDMVAK
+526 DMVA
-537 EYLSTVKVRSPK
+537 EQFDRLPRSPVL
-549 FEMPTGDI
+549 EMASGDI
-557 LCVYYNR
+557 LYLEYNR
-564 LSDTLDIG
+564 EKDCLAVG
-572 TVVNGKFTERH
+572 TVTNAGLAVQH
-583 SFAYDHDKDLTGN
+583 SFAYNHNQDLDDN
-596 LQNVRTALEAMPEY
+596 LQDVQTALEAYPEY
-610 QYRGDV
+610 QYRGD
-616 AGERVNP
+616 AAEERVNP

-649 YVPYRRGR
+649 HVPYRRGR

>member
-1 MAGNRRYNSDGP
+1 MSMAGKRYNSDGP

-43 TEGFMTWPKNLS
+43 TENFMAWPKNLS

-70 CEENGYK
+70 CEENSYK

-86 VSGLNYSTDKQG
+86 VSGLNYSTDRQG
-98 NHRPLTDANGERLPQ
+98 NHKPLTDANGERLPQ

-353 LGSALVASQYGITK
+353 
-367 TIKEDSALYL
+367 
-377 GSWLDVLKES
+377 
-387 PEFLKTTLFDV
+387 
-398 KKASSM
+398 
-404 IAQRIDAVAEK
+404 K
-415 IEAKARP
+415 IEAKERM
-422 FYCSVAFLQSQD
+422 FYSSVAYLQFSD
-434 DTARLDAFKDKG
+434 DTGQFDELKEKG
-446 DFEGLLNEATE
+446 DYEGLLALGRE

-463 MDEMYTYRYP
+463 INEKYTYLSP
-473 AQHTHDNV
+473 LQNKGDDL
-481 LIENEKW
+481 LIEDKDF
-488 ALVYNGSVG
+488 AVVYNGSVG
-497 GTYDLML
+497 GTYEVML
-504 KYSEEEVRDHIRR
+504 KFTEQEIRDHIKQ
-517 YGIGRASED
+517 YGVDIAGETIKEVAR
-526 VKNFAKDMVAK
+526 DMVA
-537 EYLSTVKVRSPK
+537 EQFDRLPRSPVL
-549 FEMPTGDI
+549 EMASGDI
-557 LCVYYNR
+557 LYLEYNR
-564 LSDTLDIG
+564 EKDCLAVG
-572 TVVNGKFTERH
+572 TVTNAGLAVQH
-583 SFAYDHDKDLTGN
+583 SFAYNHNQDLEDN
-596 LQNVRTALEAMPEY
+596 LQDVQTALEAYPEY
-610 QYRGDV
+610 QYRGD
-616 AGERVNP
+616 AAEERVNP

-649 YVPYRRGR
+649 HVPYRRGR

>member
-1 MAGNRRYNSDGP
+1 MAGKRYNPDRP

-43 TEGFMTWPKNLS
+43 TENFMAWPKNLS

-70 CEENGYK
+70 CEENNYK

-86 VSGLNYSTDKQG
+86 VSGLNYSTDRQG
-98 NHRPLTDANGERLPQ
+98 NHKPLTDTNGERLPQ

-353 LGSALVASQYGITK
+353 
-367 TIKEDSALYL
+367 
-377 GSWLDVLKES
+377 
-387 PEFLKTTLFDV
+387 
-398 KKASSM
+398 
-404 IAQRIDAVAEK
+404 K
-415 IEAKARP
+415 IEAKERM
-422 FYCSVAFLQSQD
+422 FYSSVAYLQFSD
-434 DTARLDAFKDKG
+434 DTGQFDELKEKG
-446 DFEGLLNEATE
+446 DYEGLLALGRE

-463 MDEMYTYRYP
+463 INEKYTYLSP
-473 AQHTHDNV
+473 LQNKGDDL
-481 LIENEKW
+481 LIEDKDF
-488 ALVYNGSVG
+488 AVVYNGSVG
-497 GTYDLML
+497 GTYEVML
-504 KYSEEEVRDHIRR
+504 KFTEQEIRDHIKQ
-517 YGIGRASED
+517 YGVDIAGETIKEVAR
-526 VKNFAKDMVAK
+526 DMVA
-537 EYLSTVKVRSPK
+537 EQFDRLPRSPVL
-549 FEMPTGDI
+549 EMASGDI
-557 LCVYYNR
+557 LYLEYNR
-564 LSDTLDIG
+564 EKDCLAVG
-572 TVVNGKFTERH
+572 TVTNAGLAVQHN
-583 SFAYDHDKDLTGN
+583 FAYNHNQDLDDN
-596 LQNVRTALEAMPEY
+596 LQDVLTTLKACPEY
-610 QYRGDV
+610 QYRGD
-616 AGERVNP
+616 AEERVNP

>member
-1 MAGNRRYNSDGP
+1 MAGNRKYNSDGP

-43 TEGFMTWPKNLS
+43 TEGFMAWPKNLS

-70 CEENGYK
+70 CEENSYK

-98 NHRPLTDANGERLPQ
+98 NHKPLTDSNGERLPQ
-113 VSVLKGEKSFPV
+113 VYVLKGEKSFPV

-146 RKLSPEEQK
+146 RKLSPEEQG

-183 YEKLCERNNL
+183 YEKLCEQNNL
-193 KRPASLDDEKMAFA
+193 KQADSLDDEKMAFA
-207 PLDEMIEKK
+207 PLDEMIAKN
-216 LWVCPISLE
+216 LWMCPISLK
-225 HQDSAYYSIA
+225 HQDNAYYSIS

-244 SQFINGESFYGTLL
+244 SQFINGETFYGTLL

-272 RIKPAAFGSKEYAR
+272 RIKPTTFGSKEYAR

-323 KESPEFLKTTLFDVK
+323 KET
-338 KASSMIAQRIDAVAE
+338 
-353 LGSALVASQYGITK
+353 
-367 TIKEDSALYL
+367 
-377 GSWLDVLKES
+377 

-415 IEAKARP
+415 MGAKERM
-422 FYCSVAFLQSQD
+422 FYSSVAYLQFSD
-434 DTARLDAFKDKG
+434 DTRKFDELKEKG
-446 DFEGLLNEATE
+446 DYEGLLALGRE

-463 MDEMYTYRYP
+463 INEKYTYLSP
-473 AQHTHDNV
+473 LQNKGDDL
-481 LIENEKW
+481 LIEDKDF
-488 ALVYNGSVG
+488 AIVHNGSVG
-497 GTYDLML
+497 GTYEVML
-504 KYSEEEVRDHIRR
+504 KFTEQEIRDHIKR
-517 YGIGRASED
+517 YGVDIAGDTIKE
-526 VKNFAKDMVAK
+526 VAKDMVAEQFDK
-537 EYLSTVKVRSPK
+537 LPRSPV
-549 FEMPTGDI
+549 FEMASGDI
-557 LCVYYNR
+557 LYLEYNR
-564 LSDTLDIG
+564 EKDCLAVGMATNTGLAVKHD
-572 TVVNGKFTERH
+572 
-583 SFAYDHDKDLTGN
+583 FAYDHNQDFDGN
-596 LQNVRTALEAMPEY
+596 LQNVQTALEAYPEY
-610 QYRGDV
+610 QYRSE
-616 AGERVNP
+616 AAEERVNP

-644 EQEDE
+644 EQTDE

>member
-1 MAGNRRYNSDGP
+1 MAGKRYNSDGP

-43 TEGFMTWPKNLS
+43 TENFMAWPKNLS

-70 CEENGYK
+70 CEENSYK

-86 VSGLNYSTDKQG
+86 VSGLNYSTDRQG
-98 NHRPLTDANGERLPQ
+98 NHKPLTDANGERLPQ

-170 VAQTNLREARPEL
+170 VAQTNLREVRPEL

-353 LGSALVASQYGITK
+353 
-367 TIKEDSALYL
+367 
-377 GSWLDVLKES
+377 
-387 PEFLKTTLFDV
+387 
-398 KKASSM
+398 
-404 IAQRIDAVAEK
+404 K
-415 IEAKARP
+415 IEAKERM
-422 FYCSVAFLQSQD
+422 FYSSVAYLQFSD
-434 DTARLDAFKDKG
+434 DTGQFDELKEKG
-446 DFEGLLNEATE
+446 DYEGLLALGRE

-463 MDEMYTYRYP
+463 INEKYTYLSP
-473 AQHTHDNV
+473 LQNKGDDL
-481 LIENEKW
+481 LIEDKDF
-488 ALVYNGSVG
+488 AVVYNGSVG
-497 GTYDLML
+497 GTYEVML
-504 KYSEEEVRDHIRR
+504 KFTEQEIRDHIKQ
-517 YGIGRASED
+517 YGVDIAGETIKEVAR
-526 VKNFAKDMVAK
+526 DMVA
-537 EYLSTVKVRSPK
+537 EQFDRLPRSPVL
-549 FEMPTGDI
+549 EMASGDI
-557 LCVYYNR
+557 LYLEYNR
-564 LSDTLDIG
+564 EKDCLAVG
-572 TVVNGKFTERH
+572 TVTNAGLAVQH
-583 SFAYDHDKDLTGN
+583 SFAYNHNQDLDDN
-596 LQNVRTALEAMPEY
+596 LQDVQTALEAYPEY
-610 QYRGDV
+610 QYRGD
-616 AGERVNP
+616 AAEERVNP

-649 YVPYRRGR
+649 HVPYRRGR

>member
-1 MAGNRRYNSDGP
+1 MAGNRRYNSDGA

-43 TEGFMTWPKNLS
+43 TEGYMAWPKNLS

-98 NHRPLTDANGERLPQ
+98 NHKPLTDANGGERLPQ

-125 FITTFTVVDKE
+125 FITTFTVVNKE

-146 RKLSPEEQK
+146 RKLSPEEQE

-183 YEKLCERNNL
+183 YEKLCEQNNL
-193 KRPASLDDEKMAFA
+193 KRPASLDDEKMAFT
-207 PLDEMIEKK
+207 PLDEMIAKN

-244 SQFINGESFYGTLL
+244 SQFINGKTFYGTLL
-258 HEMTHSTGAEGRLD
+258 HEMMHSTGAEGRLD

-297 VASQY
+297 VTSQY
-302 GITKTIKEDSAQ
+302 GIAKTIKEDSAQ
-314 YLGSWLDVL
+314 YIDHWLRVL
-323 KESPEFLKTTLFDVK
+323 KESPEFLKTTLLDVK
-338 KASSMIAQRIDAVAE
+338 KASSMI
-353 LGSALVASQYGITK
+353 S
-367 TIKEDSALYL
+367 
-377 GSWLDVLKES
+377 
-387 PEFLKTTLFDV
+387 
-398 KKASSM
+398 
-404 IAQRIDAVAEK
+404 QRIDAVAEK
-415 IEAKARP
+415 MGTKERL
-422 FYCSVAFLQSQD
+422 FYSSVAYLQMPEDVSPF
-434 DTARLDAFKDKG
+434 DTLKEKG
-446 DFEGLLNEATE
+446 DYEGLLALGKE

-463 MDEMYTYRYP
+463 INEQYTYSSP
-473 AQHTHDNV
+473 LPNKGDDL
-481 LIENEKW
+481 LIEDKDF
-488 ALVYNGSVG
+488 AVVYNGSVG
-497 GTYDLML
+497 GTYEVML
-504 KYSEEEVRDHIRR
+504 KFTEQEIRDHIRR
-517 YGIGRASED
+517 YGVDIAGETIKEVAR
-526 VKNFAKDMVAK
+526 DMVA
-537 EYLSTVKVRSPK
+537 EQFDRLPRSPV
-549 FEMPTGDI
+549 FEMASGDI
-557 LCVYYNR
+557 LYLEYNR
-564 LSDTLDIG
+564 EKDCLAVG
-572 TVVNGKFTERH
+572 TATNAGLAVQH
-583 SFAYDHDKDLTGN
+583 SFAYNHNQDLDGN
-596 LQNVRTALEAMPEY
+596 LQDVLTALEAYPEY
-610 QYRGDV
+610 RYRGD
-616 AGERVNP
+616 AEERVNP

-632 DGNTQEVAHEER
+632 DGNTQEVAHEEK

>member
-1 MAGNRRYNSDGP
+1 MAGKRYNPDGP

-43 TEGFMTWPKNLS
+43 TENFMAWPKNLS

-70 CEENGYK
+70 CEENSYK

-86 VSGLNYSTDKQG
+86 VSGLNYSTDRQG
-98 NHRPLTDANGERLPQ
+98 NHKPLTDANGERLPQ

-353 LGSALVASQYGITK
+353 
-367 TIKEDSALYL
+367 
-377 GSWLDVLKES
+377 
-387 PEFLKTTLFDV
+387 
-398 KKASSM
+398 
-404 IAQRIDAVAEK
+404 K
-415 IEAKARP
+415 IEAKERM
-422 FYCSVAFLQSQD
+422 FYSSVAYLQFSD
-434 DTARLDAFKDKG
+434 DTGQFDELKEKG
-446 DFEGLLNEATE
+446 DYEGLLALGRE

-463 MDEMYTYRYP
+463 INEKYTYLSP
-473 AQHTHDNV
+473 LQNKGDDL
-481 LIENEKW
+481 LIEDKDF
-488 ALVYNGSVG
+488 AVVYNGSVG
-497 GTYDLML
+497 GTYEVML
-504 KYSEEEVRDHIRR
+504 KFTEQEIRDHIKQ
-517 YGIGRASED
+517 YGVDIAGETIKEVAR
-526 VKNFAKDMVAK
+526 DMVA
-537 EYLSTVKVRSPK
+537 EQFDRLPRSPVL
-549 FEMPTGDI
+549 EMASGDI
-557 LCVYYNR
+557 LYLEYNR
-564 LSDTLDIG
+564 EKDCLAVG
-572 TVVNGKFTERH
+572 TVTNAGLAVQH
-583 SFAYDHDKDLTGN
+583 SFAYNHNQDLDDN
-596 LQNVRTALEAMPEY
+596 LQDVQTALEAYPEY
-610 QYRGDV
+610 QYRGD
-616 AGERVNP
+616 AAEERVNP

-649 YVPYRRGR
+649 HVPYRRGR

>member
-1 MAGNRRYNSDGP
+1 
-13 SAEERALER
+13 
-22 FTELMIKKISSIK
+22 MIKKISSIK

-43 TEGFMTWPKNLS
+43 TENFMAWPKNLS

-70 CEENGYK
+70 CEENSYK

-86 VSGLNYSTDKQG
+86 VSGLNYSTDRQG
-98 NHRPLTDANGERLPQ
+98 NHKPLTDANGERLPQ

-353 LGSALVASQYGITK
+353 
-367 TIKEDSALYL
+367 
-377 GSWLDVLKES
+377 
-387 PEFLKTTLFDV
+387 
-398 KKASSM
+398 
-404 IAQRIDAVAEK
+404 K
-415 IEAKARP
+415 IEAKERM
-422 FYCSVAFLQSQD
+422 FYSSVAYLQFSD
-434 DTARLDAFKDKG
+434 DTGQFDELKEKG
-446 DFEGLLNEATE
+446 DYEGLLALGRE

-463 MDEMYTYRYP
+463 INEKYTYLSP
-473 AQHTHDNV
+473 LQNKGDDL
-481 LIENEKW
+481 LIEDKDF
-488 ALVYNGSVG
+488 AVVYNGSVG
-497 GTYDLML
+497 GTYEVML
-504 KYSEEEVRDHIRR
+504 KFTEQEIRDHIKQ
-517 YGIGRASED
+517 YGVDIAGETIKEVAR
-526 VKNFAKDMVAK
+526 DMVA
-537 EYLSTVKVRSPK
+537 EQFDRLPRSPVL
-549 FEMPTGDI
+549 EMASGDI
-557 LCVYYNR
+557 LYLEYNR
-564 LSDTLDIG
+564 EKDCLAVG
-572 TVVNGKFTERH
+572 TVTNAGLAVQH
-583 SFAYDHDKDLTGN
+583 SFAYNHNQDLDDN
-596 LQNVRTALEAMPEY
+596 LQDVQTALEAYPEY
-610 QYRGDV
+610 QYRGD
-616 AGERVNP
+616 AAEERVNP

-649 YVPYRRGR
+649 HVPYRRGR

>member
-1 MAGNRRYNSDGP
+1 MAGKRYNSDGP

-43 TEGFMTWPKNLS
+43 TENFMAWPKNLS

-70 CEENGYK
+70 CEENSYK

-86 VSGLNYSTDKQG
+86 VSGLNYSTDRQG
-98 NHRPLTDANGERLPQ
+98 NHKPLTDANGERLPQ

-193 KRPASLDDEKMAFA
+193 KRPSSLDDEKMAFA

-353 LGSALVASQYGITK
+353 
-367 TIKEDSALYL
+367 
-377 GSWLDVLKES
+377 
-387 PEFLKTTLFDV
+387 
-398 KKASSM
+398 
-404 IAQRIDAVAEK
+404 K
-415 IEAKARP
+415 IEAKERM
-422 FYCSVAFLQSQD
+422 FYSSVAYLQFSD
-434 DTARLDAFKDKG
+434 DTGQFDELKEKG
-446 DFEGLLNEATE
+446 DYEGLLALGRE

-463 MDEMYTYRYP
+463 INEKYTYLSP
-473 AQHTHDNV
+473 LQNKGDDL
-481 LIENEKW
+481 LIEDKDF
-488 ALVYNGSVG
+488 AVVYNGSVG
-497 GTYDLML
+497 GTYEVML
-504 KYSEEEVRDHIRR
+504 KFTEQEIRDHIKQ
-517 YGIGRASED
+517 YGVDIAGETIKEVAR
-526 VKNFAKDMVAK
+526 DMVA
-537 EYLSTVKVRSPK
+537 EQFDRLPRSPVL
-549 FEMPTGDI
+549 EMASGDI
-557 LCVYYNR
+557 LYLEYNR
-564 LSDTLDIG
+564 EKDCLAVG
-572 TVVNGKFTERH
+572 TVTNAGLAVQH
-583 SFAYDHDKDLTGN
+583 SFAYNHNQDLDDN
-596 LQNVRTALEAMPEY
+596 LQDVQTALEAYPEY
-610 QYRGDV
+610 QYRGD
-616 AGERVNP
+616 AAEERVNP

-649 YVPYRRGR
+649 HVPYRRGR

>member
-77 LPVFCTFQR
+77 PPVFCTFQR

-146 RKLSPEEQK
+146 RKLSPEEQA

-183 YEKLCERNNL
+183 YEKLCEQNNL
-193 KRPASLDDEKMAFA
+193 KRSASLDDEKIAFA
-207 PLDEMIEKK
+207 PLDEMIAEN

-225 HQDSAYYSIA
+225 HQDNAYYSIS

-244 SQFINGESFYGTLL
+244 SQFINGETFYGTLL

-286 EELVAELGSAL
+286 EEL
-297 VASQY
+297 
-302 GITKTIKEDSAQ
+302 
-314 YLGSWLDVL
+314 
-323 KESPEFLKTTLFDVK
+323 
-338 KASSMIAQRIDAVAE
+338 VAE

-583 SFAYDHDKDLTGN
+583 SFAYDHDKDLTDN

>member
-1 MAGNRRYNSDGP
+1 MKETDINKW
-13 SAEERALER
+13 
-22 FTELMIKKISSIK
+22 TTLMIKKISSIK

-43 TEGFMTWPKNLS
+43 TENFMAWPKNLS

-70 CEENGYK
+70 CEENSYK

-86 VSGLNYSTDKQG
+86 VSGLNYSTDRQG
-98 NHRPLTDANGERLPQ
+98 NHKPLTDANGERLPQ

-207 PLDEMIEKK
+207 SLDEMIEKK

-353 LGSALVASQYGITK
+353 
-367 TIKEDSALYL
+367 
-377 GSWLDVLKES
+377 
-387 PEFLKTTLFDV
+387 
-398 KKASSM
+398 
-404 IAQRIDAVAEK
+404 K
-415 IEAKARP
+415 IEAKERM
-422 FYCSVAFLQSQD
+422 FYSSVAYLQFSD
-434 DTARLDAFKDKG
+434 DTGQFDELKEKG
-446 DFEGLLNEATE
+446 DYEGLLALGRE

-463 MDEMYTYRYP
+463 INEKYTYLSP
-473 AQHTHDNV
+473 LQNKGDDL
-481 LIENEKW
+481 LIEDKDF
-488 ALVYNGSVG
+488 AVVYNGSVG
-497 GTYDLML
+497 GTYEVML
-504 KYSEEEVRDHIRR
+504 KFTEQEIRDHIKQ
-517 YGIGRASED
+517 YGVDIAGETIKEVAR
-526 VKNFAKDMVAK
+526 DMVA
-537 EYLSTVKVRSPK
+537 EQFDRLPRSPVL
-549 FEMPTGDI
+549 EMASGDI
-557 LCVYYNR
+557 LYLEYNR
-564 LSDTLDIG
+564 EKDCLAVG
-572 TVVNGKFTERH
+572 TVTNAGLAVQH
-583 SFAYDHDKDLTGN
+583 SFAYNHNQDLDDN
-596 LQNVRTALEAMPEY
+596 LQDVQTALEAYPEY
-610 QYRGDV
+610 QYRGD
-616 AGERVNP
+616 AAEERVNP

-649 YVPYRRGR
+649 HVPYRRGR

>member
-1 MAGNRRYNSDGP
+1 MAGKRYNSDGP

-43 TEGFMTWPKNLS
+43 TENFMAWPKNLS

-70 CEENGYK
+70 CEENSYK

-86 VSGLNYSTDKQG
+86 VSGLNYSTDRQG
-98 NHRPLTDANGERLPQ
+98 NHKPLTDANGERLPQ

-272 RIKPAAFGSKEYAR
+272 RIKPAAFGSQEYAR

-353 LGSALVASQYGITK
+353 
-367 TIKEDSALYL
+367 
-377 GSWLDVLKES
+377 
-387 PEFLKTTLFDV
+387 
-398 KKASSM
+398 
-404 IAQRIDAVAEK
+404 K
-415 IEAKARP
+415 IEAKERM
-422 FYCSVAFLQSQD
+422 FYSSVAYLQFSD
-434 DTARLDAFKDKG
+434 DTGQFDELKEKG
-446 DFEGLLNEATE
+446 DYEGLLALGRE

-463 MDEMYTYRYP
+463 INEKYTYLSP
-473 AQHTHDNV
+473 LQNKGDDL
-481 LIENEKW
+481 LIEDKDF
-488 ALVYNGSVG
+488 AVVYNGSVG
-497 GTYDLML
+497 GTYEVML
-504 KYSEEEVRDHIRR
+504 KFTEQEIRDHIKQ
-517 YGIGRASED
+517 YGVDIAGETIKEVAR
-526 VKNFAKDMVAK
+526 DMVA
-537 EYLSTVKVRSPK
+537 EQFDRLPRSPVL
-549 FEMPTGDI
+549 EMASGDI
-557 LCVYYNR
+557 LYLEYNR
-564 LSDTLDIG
+564 EKDCLAVG
-572 TVVNGKFTERH
+572 TVTNAGLAVQH
-583 SFAYDHDKDLTGN
+583 SFAYNHNQDLDDN
-596 LQNVRTALEAMPEY
+596 LQDVQTALEAYPEY
-610 QYRGDV
+610 QYRGD
-616 AGERVNP
+616 AAEERVNP

-649 YVPYRRGR
+649 HVPYRRGR

>member
-1 MAGNRRYNSDGP
+1 MSMAGKRYNSDGP

-43 TEGFMTWPKNLS
+43 TENFMAWPKNLS

-70 CEENGYK
+70 CEENSYK

-86 VSGLNYSTDKQG
+86 VSGLNYSTDRQG
-98 NHRPLTDANGERLPQ
+98 NHKPLTDANGERLPQ

-353 LGSALVASQYGITK
+353 
-367 TIKEDSALYL
+367 
-377 GSWLDVLKES
+377 
-387 PEFLKTTLFDV
+387 
-398 KKASSM
+398 
-404 IAQRIDAVAEK
+404 K
-415 IEAKARP
+415 IEAKERM
-422 FYCSVAFLQSQD
+422 FYSSVAYLQFSD
-434 DTARLDAFKDKG
+434 DTGQFDELKEKG
-446 DFEGLLNEATE
+446 DYEGLLALGRE

-463 MDEMYTYRYP
+463 INEKYTYLSP
-473 AQHTHDNV
+473 LQNKGDDL
-481 LIENEKW
+481 LIEDKDF
-488 ALVYNGSVG
+488 AVVYNGSVG
-497 GTYDLML
+497 GTYEVML
-504 KYSEEEVRDHIRR
+504 KFTEQEIRDHIKQ
-517 YGIGRASED
+517 YGVDIAGETIKEVAR
-526 VKNFAKDMVAK
+526 DMVA
-537 EYLSTVKVRSPK
+537 EQFDRLPRSPVL
-549 FEMPTGDI
+549 EMASGDI
-557 LCVYYNR
+557 LYLEYNR
-564 LSDTLDIG
+564 EKDCLAVG
-572 TVVNGKFTERH
+572 TVTNAGLAVQH
-583 SFAYDHDKDLTGN
+583 SFAYNHNQDLDDN
-596 LQNVRTALEAMPEY
+596 LQDVQTALEAYPEY
-610 QYRGDV
+610 QYRGD
-616 AGERVNP
+616 AAEERVNP

-644 EQEDE
+644 EQEDVH
-649 YVPYRRGR
+649 VPYRRGR

>member
-1 MAGNRRYNSDGP
+1 MAGKRYNSDGP

-35 GDWKKPWF
+35 EDWKKPWF
-43 TEGFMTWPKNLS
+43 TENFMAWPKNLS

-70 CEENGYK
+70 CEENSYK

-86 VSGLNYSTDKQG
+86 VSGLNYSTDRQG
-98 NHRPLTDANGERLPQ
+98 NHKPLTDANGERLPQ

-353 LGSALVASQYGITK
+353 
-367 TIKEDSALYL
+367 
-377 GSWLDVLKES
+377 
-387 PEFLKTTLFDV
+387 
-398 KKASSM
+398 
-404 IAQRIDAVAEK
+404 K
-415 IEAKARP
+415 IEAKERM
-422 FYCSVAFLQSQD
+422 FYSSVAYLQFSD
-434 DTARLDAFKDKG
+434 DTGQFDELKEKG
-446 DFEGLLNEATE
+446 DYEGLLALGRE

-463 MDEMYTYRYP
+463 INEKYTYLSP
-473 AQHTHDNV
+473 LQNKGDDL
-481 LIENEKW
+481 LIEDKDF
-488 ALVYNGSVG
+488 AVVYNGSVG
-497 GTYDLML
+497 GTYEVML
-504 KYSEEEVRDHIRR
+504 KFTEQEIRDHIKQ
-517 YGIGRASED
+517 YGVDIAGETIKEVAR
-526 VKNFAKDMVAK
+526 DMVA
-537 EYLSTVKVRSPK
+537 EQFDRLPRSPVL
-549 FEMPTGDI
+549 EMASGDI
-557 LCVYYNR
+557 LYLEYNR
-564 LSDTLDIG
+564 EKDCLAVG
-572 TVVNGKFTERH
+572 TVTNAGLAVQH
-583 SFAYDHDKDLTGN
+583 SFAYNHNQDLDDN
-596 LQNVRTALEAMPEY
+596 LQDVQTALEAYPEY
-610 QYRGDV
+610 QYRGD
-616 AGERVNP
+616 AAEERVNP

-649 YVPYRRGR
+649 HVPYRRGR